1 MELPLMLSS
10 IALCIFAYLMG
21 SVSTAIIV
29 CKVLRYP
36 DPRSEGSNNPGTT
49 NVLRIAGK
57 FPAILTLIG
66 DVAKGVIP
74 VLVGRWL
81 LMDDYILAMMGLCA
95 FLGHL
100 YPVFFHFEGG
110 KGVATA
116 LGVITTLSW
125 STGLAVMLI
134 WLIVAVLWRFS
145 SLAALISWTLAP
157 LMVYFFAKGFFYPM
171 AVMSILLIIRHR
183 ENIKKLLSGT
193 ESRIGGDK
201 TADE

>member
-1 MELPLMLSS
+1 
-10 IALCIFAYLMG
+10 
-21 SVSTAIIV
+21 
-29 CKVLRYP
+29 
-36 DPRSEGSNNPGTT
+36 
-49 NVLRIAGK
+49 
-57 FPAILTLIG
+57 
-66 DVAKGVIP
+66 
-74 VLVGRWL
+74 
-81 LMDDYILAMMGLCA
+81 
-95 FLGHL
+95 
-100 YPVFFHFEGG
+100 
-110 KGVATA
+110 
-116 LGVITTLSW
+116 
-125 STGLAVMLI
+125 MLI